1 MPLCHWCPWR
11 QQSLELLHVEL
22 LPHVHHC
29 QAAAAPARAKGPTC
43 IDDGV
48 NESMDHNYKC
58 DVNENMKCFNSL
70 NAE

>member
-1 MPLCHWCPWR
+1 M
-11 QQSLELLHVEL
+11 EF

-48 NESMDHNYKC
+48 NESMDHNCQC
-58 DVNENMKCFNSL
+58 DGVMAIQKMQCFHFL
-70 NAE
+70 IA